1 MFREIFGHNWSNI
14 ILICFLVQ
22 PTTCCDLSGFLYYFE
37 AYLINSSKMMGNF
50 SEVLN
55 FNWYFS
61 NSTGSFVATLNNLIG
76 VGENLVQKELA
87 WATLIF

>member
-1 MFREIFGHNWSNI
+1 
-14 ILICFLVQ
+14 
-22 PTTCCDLSGFLYYFE
+22 
-37 AYLINSSKMMGNF
+37 MMGNF